1 MYDYFT
7 ILQQNMNECPHC
19 KNDRRDMSEILE
31 EIGEQFY
38 DVIVNLKEDDFEF
51 DSGIIFYGLKAAKG
65 HPHIRSDFI
74 KLAKIQEGL
83 DLIEEFD
90 ELWEDSQNQEDEDL
104 EITVDCLNSIIPK
117 IKSFLSE
124 FLAQNPTDPFKM
136 HGE

>member
-1 MYDYFT
+1 
-7 ILQQNMNECPHC
+7 MNECPHC
-19 KNDRRDMSEILE
+19 KKDRRDMNEILE

-51 DSGIIFYGLKAAKG
+51 DSSIIFFGLKAAKE
-65 HPHIRSDFI
+65 HPHIRYDFI
-74 KLAKIQEGL
+74 KIAKIQEGL

-90 ELWEDSQNQEDEDL
+90 ELWEDYQNQEDENWSM
-104 EITVDCLNSIIPK
+104 TKDCLNSIIPK